1 MDKYVFIKI
10 YLLKI
15 ANRGTAAYFSIAAI
29 EAFKAAIFASASLY
43 FLRSASTTAAGAL
56 LTKRSLDSFLRVI

>member
-29 EAFKAAIFASASLY
+29 EAFKSAIFSSASI
-43 FLRSASTTAAGAL
+43 FFHSTA
-56 LTKRSLDSFLRVI
+56 